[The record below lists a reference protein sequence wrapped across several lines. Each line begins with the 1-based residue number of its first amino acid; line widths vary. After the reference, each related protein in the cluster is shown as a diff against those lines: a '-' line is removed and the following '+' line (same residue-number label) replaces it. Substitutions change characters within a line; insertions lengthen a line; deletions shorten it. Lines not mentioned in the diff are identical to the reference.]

1 MRSWG
6 GVGWWQ
12 TYLRVEGLETVGPE
26 RERRLVSKAVSEAF
40 WKPWLRRR
48 KLTFG
53 MQGFLA
59 LWLQLEKDLGSN
71 KSE

>member
-1 MRSWG
+1 
-6 GVGWWQ
+6 
-12 TYLRVEGLETVGPE
+12 
-26 RERRLVSKAVSEAF
+26 LVNEAVSEVF

-48 KLTFG
+48 KLIFG

-59 LWLQLEKDLGSN
+59 LWPQLEKDLGSN

>member
-1 MRSWG
+1 MA
-6 GVGWWQ
+6 
-12 TYLRVEGLETVGPE
+12 L

-48 KLTFG
+48 RKLTFG

-59 LWLQLEKDLGSN
+59 LWPQLEKDLGSS